1 MEVTTVLILFTIMTA
16 AFVKTNV
23 LVDYIVLR
31 WIKLLTGRHGEMIE
45 IVKEQGKSL
54 QLLADNVMDVVC
66 TIKKVNDN
74 VLDSMEQMIK
84 AQQLSAEA
92 QVNAVKG
99 LLNVK
104 LGSANSKIESQIDNI
119 GKTINSF
126 ETIMDKVSSYKTPG
140 IPQV

>member
-54 QLLADNVMDVVC
+54 QLLADNVMEVVC